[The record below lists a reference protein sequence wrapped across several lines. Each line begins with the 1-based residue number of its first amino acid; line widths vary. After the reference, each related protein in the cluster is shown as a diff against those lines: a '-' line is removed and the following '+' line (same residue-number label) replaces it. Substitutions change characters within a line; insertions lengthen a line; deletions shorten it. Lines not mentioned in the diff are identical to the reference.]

1 MTHTGFG
8 VDGTNGEKRV
18 KQYTYSQQKGYQNSQ
33 WSQNHIQTAARIL
46 PEQVARRIRPYIN
59 LHNYGLA
66 LLESHIHAE
75 TEYGLLERRDNQP
88 IQCVGEY
95 QTEDQME
102 EMTL

>member
-1 MTHTGFG
+1 MAEQL
-8 VDGTNGEKRV
+8 DE
-18 KQYTYSQQKGYQNSQ
+18 YILSPSIA
-33 WSQNHIQTAARIL
+33 SPEDAATEDLSRIL

-88 IQCVGEY
+88 IQCVGEC

-102 EMTL
+102 EMML